1 MKKTININ
9 LAGTFFHIDE
19 DAFGKLQ
26 RYLDAIRRSLIEP
39 QGSDE
44 IMRDIEARIAE
55 LFSEKIESNAQ
66 VISLK
71 ELDEVIAVM
80 GQPEDYSVDEEL
92 FEEPPTHSSAKART
106 SYKQLFR
113 DVDNKFIS
121 GVSSG
126 LGHYLGID
134 AIWVRLLWILL
145 TFITSGVAIVIY
157 ILFWILVPPALS
169 TADKLKM
176 TGEAVNISNIEKKFK
191 EGYETVA
198 DRVKNADYDKYG
210 QKVKSG
216 ASGFFDTLGNILL
229 TILKIFVKFIGVILI
244 ITSLATL
251 VGLIVGLFTFGS
263 VDFLGSGE
271 FTDYINVFLDAGTPA
286 WLFALLLFFVI
297 GIPFFVL
304 FILGLKLLINN
315 LRSIGTPAKII
326 LLLVWIA
333 SLIGLSIFGIKLA
346 NEQAYDGDVITETAL
361 PIRTADTL
369 RLAMHA
375 DTKYSYEVNR
385 HGGIKF
391 KYDENDQKVL
401 YSNDIRLIV
410 RSTTDSV
417 AKLIIE
423 RKAEGNSFINA
434 KKRAE
439 AIEYN
444 YEMQGKS
451 LTLDGFFTTDPN
463 NKYRDQELEIIL
475 YMPVG
480 SILYAD
486 QNTYSFHQNSSRYR
500 DILDN
505 GDEEQ
510 YLRILSNSTEC
521 LDCPKE
527 VQDTMDETIE
537 ASESNGR
544 TESWEE
550 EVKQKFD
557 ETSTPVETTT
567 DSLPKQTTIVTD
579 SVQTTNNN

>member
-346 NEQAYDGDVITETAL
+346 NEQAYDGNVITETTL
-361 PIRTADTL
+361 PIRNADTL

-434 KKRAE
+434 KTRAE

-444 YEMQGKS
+444 YEMQGNS

-480 SILYAD
+480 SMLYAD
-486 QNTYSFHQNSSRYR
+486 QNTYSFHQNSSRFR

-521 LDCPKE
+521 LDCPEE
-527 VQDTMDETIE
+527 VQDTMVETIE
-537 ASESNGR
+537 ALESNDR

-557 ETSTPVETTT
+557 ETSTPIETTT